1 MKKLELI
8 LTTAS
13 LLFFLLL
20 GFFWKRK
27 EETSKSVEEEK
38 RCEANA
44 ATCYIIGVFFFVT
57 IPILFLILRITN

>member
-27 EETSKSVEEEK
+27 EETSKSIEEEK
-38 RCEANA
+38 RCETNA
-44 ATCYIIGVFFFVT
+44 AKCYMIGVFFFVT
-57 IPILFLILRITN
+57 IPIFFLILQILN